1 MDEVALRERAGSLPT
16 APGVYVFRTAD
27 ADETTPQSDGFDPDV
42 AIGAAHADG
51 RVLYVGKAVD
61 LRDRVRSYTD
71 PRSERIANMVDRAA
85 TVEVAVTETE
95 TQALLLE
102 ANLIK
107 RYAPRYNVRLTDDKS
122 YPLIQFTDHAV
133 PRIEITR
140 DPEEGATVY
149 GPYTDRG
156 RLETV
161 LKAIRDRFGLRGCS
175 DHKYANRDRP
185 CIDYE
190 MGICSAPCTGE
201 ITETAYTADVER
213 AKRFFE
219 GDTSVLADP
228 LRAAMEAA
236 AETQAFER
244 ASTLRDRLET
254 VEEFHGTA
262 ADAVRDRGDDRAID
276 VLGVTVETD
285 TATVARLHSE
295 DGKLIDRS
303 RHSVVVPAGEQQT
316 PRVLAAF
323 IQQYYAER
331 TLPDAILVPEPLAD
345 DRIDAWLASEG
356 VDLRVPGAG
365 RDARLVE
372 LAMKNAR
379 TGTDQIDGQARTLA
393 KRLGLDTD
401 AVHRIEAFDVSHSD
415 GTAVVG
421 SNVVVVDGTPERSAY
436 RRKRLTDENDDYA
449 NMRRL
454 LEWRAQRAVEGRDD
468 RPAPDLLLID
478 GGVGQLQAARDALEH
493 VGWEL
498 PAIGLAK
505 GDDGDRVVDT
515 DGSIEV
521 PDAARSVLGQARDEA
536 HRFAVQYHETLRDDV
551 STPLDAVE
559 GIGPARR
566 DRLLRRFGSVAG
578 IREASREELQRVEGI
593 GAATADRLA
602 RSL

>member
-42 AIGAAHADG
+42 AIGADHADG

-236 AETQAFER
+236 AEAQAFER

-379 TGTDQIDGQARTLA
+379 TGTDQTDGQARTLA

-478 GGVGQLQAARDALEH
+478 GGVGQLQAARDELEH

>member
-1 MDEVALRERAGSLPT
+1 MDEAALRERAGSLPT
-16 APGVYVFRTAD
+16 APGVYVFRAETGD
-27 ADETTPQSDGFDPDV
+27 ATTQPGGFDPD
-42 AIGAAHADG
+42 ASIGTGETDG

-71 PRSERIANMVDRAA
+71 PRSQRIANMVERAA

-122 YPLIQFTDHAV
+122 YPLIQFTDHPV

-140 DPEEGATVY
+140 DPDEGATVY

-161 LKAIRDRFGLRGCS
+161 LKAVRDRFGLRGCS

-185 CIDYE
+185 CLDYE

-201 ITETAYTADVER
+201 ISTTDYAADVEQV
-213 AKRFFE
+213 KRFFE

-244 ASTLRDRLET
+244 AGTLRDRLET
-254 VEEFHGTA
+254 VETFHGTA
-262 ADAVRDRGDDRAID
+262 ADAVRDRGDDRAVD
-276 VLGVTVETD
+276 VLGAAVEAD
-285 TATVARLHSE
+285 SATVARLHSE
-295 DGKLIDRS
+295 DGKLVDRS
-303 RHSVVVPAGEQQT
+303 RHSVVVPAGERRT

-331 TLPDAILVPEPLAD
+331 ALPDAILVSEPPAD
-345 DRIDAWLASEG
+345 DRLEAWLAGEG

-365 RDARLVE
+365 RDARLIE

-379 TGTDQIDGQARTLA
+379 AGAARDDGQARSLA
-393 KRLGLDTD
+393 DALGLETDT
-401 AVHRIEAFDVSHSD
+401 VRRIEAFDVSHSD
-415 GTAVVG
+415 GEAVVG
-421 SNVVVVDGTPERSAY
+421 SNVLIVEGTPERSGY

-454 LEWRAQRAVEGRDD
+454 LAWRARRGAEGRDD
-468 RPAPDLLLID
+468 RPTPDLLLID
-478 GGVGQLQAARDALEH
+478 GGAGQLRAARDALED
-493 VGWEL
+493 VGWTP
-498 PAIGLAK
+498 PAVGLAK
-505 GDDGDRVVDT
+505 HEDGDRVVDT
-515 DGSIEV
+515 DGPIEV
-521 PDAARSVLGQARDEA
+521 PDAARSVLGRARDEA
-536 HRFAVQYHETLRDDV
+536 HRFAVQYHETLRDEV

-566 DRLLRRFGSVAG
+566 DRLLQRFGSVAG

-593 GAATADRLA
+593 GTATAERLA